1 MQFNVQ
7 PINQLRNKANPYPGK
22 GCKKGINAVKEDN
35 RKHVFT
41 GKAAKSFIFSE
52 ALVKGFDLCWT

>member
-7 PINQLRNKANPYPGK
+7 PINQLRLVRANPYPGPGK
-22 GCKKGINAVKEDN
+22 GCKKGILAVKEDN
-35 RKHVFT
+35 QKHVFT

-52 ALVKGFDLCWT
+52 AQIKLE